1 MTFNHRII
9 PLELAICMTAA
20 WSGASMAQDNM
31 LETIF
36 VTSDRQGSAI
46 GDIPSSIHA
55 VDRELLDTFKQVH
68 IGEVLNTVPGVVFN
82 RGNGQESLLGI
93 RSPVLT
99 GAGSCGAY
107 QVSQDGIPVR
117 AAGFCNVNQLFEA
130 NTEQAQAIEIIRG
143 PGSVLFGANALHG
156 AINVINPA
164 LSGEPGGIISVDA
177 GPNEYGRLNFGM
189 NTEEGEHQ
197 FGVYFNGASDG
208 GYKDNSGFDQQ
219 KLNVGHRYDGGNLR
233 ISSSFAVT
241 NLNQETAGFLVGTD
255 AYKDSARKRENAN
268 PEAFRDVQSFR
279 FHTRIEGDTENGTWM
294 VTPYYRNTDMTFLM
308 HFLPGTPLEEN
319 GHDSF
324 GLQTLYSFNSTDDV
338 AWTVGLDMEST
349 DGFLKQTQAG
359 GFGSFPA
366 GKQYDFTVEASM
378 WSPYAL
384 MEWQSSEQDQIS
396 LALRYEFLE
405 YDYDNRMID
414 GNTAEDG
421 ASCTPSAFNPSGTC
435 RYSRPSDR
443 SDDFDNLTAQIGWIH
458 DFDASTQLFANY
470 SLAFRAP
477 QATELYRLQVN
488 QSVAD
493 LDSEQVNSFEVG
505 YRASRGNMSYGVAAY
520 WMEKEDVIFQDSAR
534 NNISGGE
541 TSHRGIELD
550 SLFSL
555 TDDLSLKVVA
565 SYARHKYEANIAP
578 LGVRVSID
586 GNDMDTAPRLV
597 GNVQLN
603 WNINSQSSLNIEW
616 VHMDDYYTDEANLHR
631 YEGHDLV
638 NLRYRYDFADNW
650 YFAAR
655 VTNLFD
661 EDYAERADFSS
672 FGGDRYFVGEPASL
686 YVTVGSR
693 F

>member
-1 MTFNHRII
+1 MTFNHRIR
-9 PLELAICMTAA
+9 PLQLAICMTAA
-20 WSGASMAQDNM
+20 WSGSSMAQDNM

-164 LSGEPGGIISVDA
+164 LSGKPGGVISVDA
-177 GPNEYGRLNFGM
+177 GPNEYGRLNFGI

-208 GYKDNSGFDQQ
+208 GYKDDSGFDQQ
-219 KLNVGHRYDGGNLR
+219 KLNVGHRYDGGNVR

-255 AYKDSARKRENAN
+255 AYKDSAKKRENAN

-324 GLQTLYSFNSTDDV
+324 GLQTLYSFNSSDDV
-338 AWTVGLDMEST
+338 NWTVGLDMEST
-349 DGFLKQTQAG
+349 DGLLKQTQAG

-384 MEWQSSEQDQIS
+384 MKWQSSEQDQIS

-421 ASCTPSAFNPSGTC
+421 SSCTPSAFNPSGTC

-603 WNINSQSSLNIEW
+603 WNINSQNSLNIEW

-638 NLRYRYDFADNW
+638 NLRYRYDSSDNW

-686 YVTVGSR
+686 YLTVGSR

>member
-1 MTFNHRII
+1 MTFNHRIR
-9 PLELAICMTAA
+9 PLQLAICMTAA
-20 WSGASMAQDNM
+20 WSGASMAQDNI

-164 LSGEPGGIISVDA
+164 LSGKPGGVISVDA
-177 GPNEYGRLNFGM
+177 GPNEYGRLNLGI

-208 GYKDNSGFDQQ
+208 GYKDDSGFDQQ
-219 KLNVGHRYDGGNLR
+219 KLNVGHRYDGGNVR

-255 AYKDSARKRENAN
+255 AYKDSAKKRENAN

-324 GLQTLYSFNSTDDV
+324 GLQTLYSFNSSDDV
-338 AWTVGLDMEST
+338 NWTVGLDMEST
-349 DGFLKQTQAG
+349 DGLLKQTQAG

-384 MEWQSSEQDQIS
+384 MKWQSSEQDQIS

-421 ASCTPSAFNPSGTC
+421 SSCTPSAFNPSGTC

-505 YRASRGNMSYGVAAY
+505 YRASRGNMSFGVAAY

-603 WNINSQSSLNIEW
+603 WNINSQNSLNIEW

-638 NLRYRYDFADNW
+638 NLRYRYDSSDNW

>member
-1 MTFNHRII
+1 MTFNHRIR
-9 PLELAICMTAA
+9 LLQLAICMTAA
-20 WSGASMAQDNM
+20 WSGSSMAQDNM

-55 VDRELLDTFKQVH
+55 VDRELLDTFKQIH

-164 LSGEPGGIISVDA
+164 LSGKPGGVISVDA
-177 GPNEYGRLNFGM
+177 GPNEYGRLNLGI
-189 NTEEGEHQ
+189 NTEEDEHQ

-208 GYKDNSGFDQQ
+208 GYKDDSGFDQQ
-219 KLNVGHRYDGGNLR
+219 KLNVGHRYDGGNVR

-241 NLNQETAGFLVGTD
+241 NLNQETAGFLVGTN
-255 AYKDSARKRENAN
+255 AYKDSAKKRENAN

-324 GLQTLYSFNSTDDV
+324 GLQTLYSFNSSDDV
-338 AWTVGLDMEST
+338 NWTVGLDMEST
-349 DGFLKQTQAG
+349 DGLLKQTQAG

-384 MEWQSSEQDQIS
+384 MKWQSSEQDQIS

-421 ASCTPSAFNPSGTC
+421 SSCTPSAFNPSGTC

-505 YRASRGNMSYGVAAY
+505 YRASRGNMSFGVAAY

-541 TSHRGIELD
+541 TSHQGIELD

-603 WNINSQSSLNIEW
+603 WNINSQNSLNIEW

-638 NLRYRYDFADNW
+638 NLRYRYDSADNW

>member
-1 MTFNHRII
+1 MTFNHRIR
-9 PLELAICMTAA
+9 PLQLAICMTAA
-20 WSGASMAQDNM
+20 WSGSSMAQDNM

-164 LSGEPGGIISVDA
+164 LSGKPGGVISVDA
-177 GPNEYGRLNFGM
+177 GPNEYGRLNFGI

-208 GYKDNSGFDQQ
+208 GYKDDSGFDQQ
-219 KLNVGHRYDGGNLR
+219 KLNVGHRYDGGNVR

-241 NLNQETAGFLVGTD
+241 NLNQETAGFLVGTN
-255 AYKDSARKRENAN
+255 AYKDSAKKRENAN

-324 GLQTLYSFNSTDDV
+324 GLQTLYSFNPSDHV
-338 AWTVGLDMEST
+338 NWTVGLDMEST

-384 MEWQSSEQDQIS
+384 MKWQSSEQDQIS

-405 YDYDNRMID
+405 YDYNNRMID

-421 ASCTPSAFNPSGTC
+421 SSCTPSAFNPSGTC

-520 WMEKEDVIFQDSAR
+520 WMKKEDVIFQDSAR

-603 WNINSQSSLNIEW
+603 WNINSQNSLNIEW

-638 NLRYRYDFADNW
+638 NLRYRYDSADKW

>member
-1 MTFNHRII
+1 MTFNHRIR
-9 PLELAICMTAA
+9 PLQLAICMTAA
-20 WSGASMAQDNM
+20 WSGSSMAQDNM

-143 PGSVLFGANALHG
+143 PGSVLLGANALHG

-164 LSGEPGGIISVDA
+164 LSGKPGGVISVDA
-177 GPNEYGRLNFGM
+177 GPNEYGRLNLGI

-208 GYKDNSGFDQQ
+208 GYKDDSGFDQQ
-219 KLNVGHRYDGGNLR
+219 KLNVGHRYDGGNVR

-241 NLNQETAGFLVGTD
+241 NLNQETAGFLVGTN
-255 AYKDSARKRENAN
+255 AYKDSAKKRENAN

-324 GLQTLYSFNSTDDV
+324 GLQTLYSFNSSDDV
-338 AWTVGLDMEST
+338 NWTVGLDMEST
-349 DGFLKQTQAG
+349 DGLLKQTQAG

-384 MEWQSSEQDQIS
+384 MKWQSSEQDQIS

-421 ASCTPSAFNPSGTC
+421 SSCTPSAFNPSGTC

-505 YRASRGNMSYGVAAY
+505 YRASRGNMSFGVAAY

-603 WNINSQSSLNIEW
+603 WNINSQNSLNIEW

-638 NLRYRYDFADNW
+638 NLRYRYDSSDNW

>member
-1 MTFNHRII
+1 
-9 PLELAICMTAA
+9 MTAA

-164 LSGEPGGIISVDA
+164 LSGEPGGVISVDA

-208 GYKDNSGFDQQ
+208 GYKDDSGFDQQ
-219 KLNVGHRYDGGNLR
+219 KLNVGHRYDGGNVR

-255 AYKDSARKRENAN
+255 AYKDSAKKRENAN

-279 FHTRIEGDTENGTWM
+279 FHTRIEGDTDNGTWM

-324 GLQTLYSFNSTDDV
+324 GLQTLYSFNSSDDV
-338 AWTVGLDMEST
+338 NWTVGLDMEST

-405 YDYDNRMID
+405 YDYDNSMID

-421 ASCTPSAFNPSGTC
+421 SSCTPSAFNPSGTC

-603 WNINSQSSLNIEW
+603 WNINSQNSLNIEW

-638 NLRYRYDFADNW
+638 NLRYRYDSADNW

-686 YVTVGSR
+686 YVTIGSR

>member
-1 MTFNHRII
+1 MTFNHRIR
-9 PLELAICMTAA
+9 LLQLAICMTAA
-20 WSGASMAQDNM
+20 WSGSSMAQDNM

-55 VDRELLDTFKQVH
+55 VDRELLDTFKQIH

-164 LSGEPGGIISVDA
+164 LSGKPGGVISVDA
-177 GPNEYGRLNFGM
+177 GPNEYGRLNLGI

-208 GYKDNSGFDQQ
+208 GYKDDSGFDQQ
-219 KLNVGHRYDGGNLR
+219 KLNVGHRYDGGNVR

-241 NLNQETAGFLVGTD
+241 NLNQETAGFLVGTN
-255 AYKDSARKRENAN
+255 AYKDSAKKRENAN

-324 GLQTLYSFNSTDDV
+324 GLQTLYSFNSSDDV
-338 AWTVGLDMEST
+338 NWTVGLDMEST
-349 DGFLKQTQAG
+349 DGLLKQTQAG

-384 MEWQSSEQDQIS
+384 MKWQSSEQDQIS

-405 YDYDNRMID
+405 YDYNNRMID

-421 ASCTPSAFNPSGTC
+421 SSCTPSAFNPSGTC

-505 YRASRGNMSYGVAAY
+505 YRASRGNMSFGVAAY

-541 TSHRGIELD
+541 TSHQGIELD

-603 WNINSQSSLNIEW
+603 WNINSQNSLNIEW

-638 NLRYRYDFADNW
+638 NLRYRYDSADNW

>member
-1 MTFNHRII
+1 MIKTNRIR
-9 PLELAICMTAA
+9 PMKMAICLAAA
-20 WSGASMAQDNM
+20 WSGAGFAQENM

-55 VDRELLDTFKQVH
+55 VDRDLLDTFKQVH

-130 NTEQAQAIEIIRG
+130 NTEQAQAIEIVRG

-156 AINVINPA
+156 AINVINPS
-164 LSGEPGGIISVDA
+164 LTGDPGGVISVDA
-177 GPNEYGRLNFGM
+177 GPNEYGRLNFGV
-189 NTEEGEHQ
+189 NTQEDEHQ

-208 GYKDNSGFDQQ
+208 GYKDDSGFDQQ

-241 NLNQETAGFLVGTD
+241 NLNQETAGFLVGKD
-255 AYKDSARKRENAN
+255 AYKDSSRKRDNGN
-268 PEAFRDVQSFR
+268 PEAFRDVQGFR
-279 FHTRIEGDTENGTWM
+279 FHSRIEGDTENGTWM
-294 VTPYYRNTDMTFLM
+294 LTPYYRNTDMTFLM

-319 GHDSF
+319 GHHSF
-324 GLQTLYSFNSTDDV
+324 GLQSMYSFDSSDDV
-338 AWTVGLDMEST
+338 NWTIGLDMEST
-349 DGFLKQTQAG
+349 DGFLKQTQDG

-396 LALRYEFLE
+396 VALRYEFLE

-421 ASCTPSAFNPSGTC
+421 SSCTPSAFNPAGTC

-443 SDDFDNLTAQIGWIH
+443 SDDFDNLTAQLGWIH
-458 DFDASTQLFANY
+458 DFDASTQMFANY
-470 SLAFRAP
+470 SFAFRAP

-493 LDSEQVNSFEVG
+493 LDSEKVNSFEIG
-505 YRASRGNMSYGVAAY
+505 YRASRGKMSYGVAAY
-520 WMEKEDVIFQDSAR
+520 WMDKEDVIFQDSAR

-541 TSHRGIELD
+541 TSHRGVELD
-550 SLFSL
+550 SNFALN
-555 TDDLSLKVVA
+555 DNLSLKVVA
-565 SYARHKYEANIAP
+565 SYARHTYEANIAP
-578 LGVRVSID
+578 LGVRVNLD
-586 GNDMDTAPRLV
+586 GKDMDTAPRLV

-603 WNINSQSSLNIEW
+603 WNINPQNSLNLEW
-616 VHMDDYYTDEANLHR
+616 VHMDDYYTDESNLHT

-638 NLRYRYDFADNW
+638 NLRYRYDSGDKW

-661 EDYAERADFSS
+661 EDYAERADFSP
-672 FGGDRYFVGEPASL
+672 FAGDRYFVGEPVSL
-686 YVTVGSR
+686 YVTVGSS

>member
-1 MTFNHRII
+1 MTFNHRIR
-9 PLELAICMTAA
+9 PLQLAICMTAA
-20 WSGASMAQDNM
+20 WSGSSMAQDNM

-164 LSGEPGGIISVDA
+164 LSGEPGGVISVDA
-177 GPNEYGRLNFGM
+177 GPNEYGRLNLGI

-208 GYKDNSGFDQQ
+208 GYKDDSGFDQQ
-219 KLNVGHRYDGGNLR
+219 KLNVGHRYDGGNVR

-255 AYKDSARKRENAN
+255 AYKDSAKKRENAN

-324 GLQTLYSFNSTDDV
+324 GLQTLYSFNPSDHV
-338 AWTVGLDMEST
+338 NWTVGLDMEST
-349 DGFLKQTQAG
+349 DGLLKQTQAG

-384 MEWQSSEQDQIS
+384 MKWQSSEQDQIS

-421 ASCTPSAFNPSGTC
+421 SSCTPSAFNPSGTC

-520 WMEKEDVIFQDSAR
+520 WMKKEDVIFQDSAR

-603 WNINSQSSLNIEW
+603 WNINSQNSLNIEW

-638 NLRYRYDFADNW
+638 NLRYRYDSADKW

>member
-1 MTFNHRII
+1 MTFNHRIR
-9 PLELAICMTAA
+9 LLQLAICMTAA
-20 WSGASMAQDNM
+20 WSGSSMAQDNM

-55 VDRELLDTFKQVH
+55 VDRELLDTFKQIH

-164 LSGEPGGIISVDA
+164 LSGKPGGVISVDA
-177 GPNEYGRLNFGM
+177 GPNEYGRLNLGI

-208 GYKDNSGFDQQ
+208 GYKDDSGFDQQ
-219 KLNVGHRYDGGNLR
+219 KLNVGHRYDGGNVR

-241 NLNQETAGFLVGTD
+241 NLNQETAGFLVGTN
-255 AYKDSARKRENAN
+255 AYKDSAKKRENAN

-324 GLQTLYSFNSTDDV
+324 GLQTLYSFNSSDDV
-338 AWTVGLDMEST
+338 NWTVGLDMEST
-349 DGFLKQTQAG
+349 DGLLKQTQAG

-384 MEWQSSEQDQIS
+384 MKWQSSEQDQIS

-421 ASCTPSAFNPSGTC
+421 SSCTPSAFNPSGTC

-603 WNINSQSSLNIEW
+603 WNINSQNSLNIEW

-638 NLRYRYDFADNW
+638 NLRYRYDSADNW

>member
-1 MTFNHRII
+1 M
-9 PLELAICMTAA
+9 AA
-20 WSGASMAQDNM
+20 SAHSQPASN
-31 LETIF
+31 TI
-36 VTSDRQGSAI
+36 S
-46 GDIPSSIHA
+46 
-55 VDRELLDTFKQVH
+55 
-68 IGEVLNTVPGVVFN
+68 
-82 RGNGQESLLGI
+82 
-93 RSPVLT
+93 
-99 GAGSCGAY
+99 
-107 QVSQDGIPVR
+107 
-117 AAGFCNVNQLFEA
+117 
-130 NTEQAQAIEIIRG
+130 
-143 PGSVLFGANALHG
+143 
-156 AINVINPA
+156 
-164 LSGEPGGIISVDA
+164 
-177 GPNEYGRLNFGM
+177 
-189 NTEEGEHQ
+189 
-197 FGVYFNGASDG
+197 
-208 GYKDNSGFDQQ
+208 
-219 KLNVGHRYDGGNLR
+219 
-233 ISSSFAVT
+233 
-241 NLNQETAGFLVGTD
+241 
-255 AYKDSARKRENAN
+255 
-268 PEAFRDVQSFR
+268 
-279 FHTRIEGDTENGTWM
+279 
-294 VTPYYRNTDMTFLM
+294 
-308 HFLPGTPLEEN
+308 
-319 GHDSF
+319 
-324 GLQTLYSFNSTDDV
+324 
-338 AWTVGLDMEST
+338 
-349 DGFLKQTQAG
+349 
-359 GFGSFPA
+359 
-366 GKQYDFTVEASM
+366 
-378 WSPYAL
+378 
-384 MEWQSSEQDQIS
+384 
-396 LALRYEFLE
+396 
-405 YDYDNRMID
+405 
-414 GNTAEDG
+414 
-421 ASCTPSAFNPSGTC
+421 PSGTC

-443 SDDFDNLTAQIGWIH
+443 SDNFDNLTAQIGWIH

-505 YRASRGNMSYGVAAY
+505 YRASRGNMSFGVAAY

-603 WNINSQSSLNIEW
+603 WNINSQNSLNIEW

-638 NLRYRYDFADNW
+638 NLRYRYDSSDNW

>member
-1 MTFNHRII
+1 MTFNHRIR
-9 PLELAICMTAA
+9 LLQLAICMTAA
-20 WSGASMAQDNM
+20 WSGSSMAQDNM

-55 VDRELLDTFKQVH
+55 VDRELLDTFKQIH

-164 LSGEPGGIISVDA
+164 LSGKPGGVISVDA
-177 GPNEYGRLNFGM
+177 GPNEYGRLNLGI

-208 GYKDNSGFDQQ
+208 GYKDDSGFDQQ
-219 KLNVGHRYDGGNLR
+219 KLNVGHRYDGGNVR

-241 NLNQETAGFLVGTD
+241 NLNQETAGFLVGTN
-255 AYKDSARKRENAN
+255 AYKDSAKKRENAN

-324 GLQTLYSFNSTDDV
+324 GLQTLYSFNSSDDV
-338 AWTVGLDMEST
+338 NWTVGLDMEST
-349 DGFLKQTQAG
+349 DGLLKQTQAG

-384 MEWQSSEQDQIS
+384 MKWQSSEQDQIS

-405 YDYDNRMID
+405 YDYDNRIID

-421 ASCTPSAFNPSGTC
+421 SSCTPSAFNPSGTC

-505 YRASRGNMSYGVAAY
+505 YRASRGNMSFGVAAY

-603 WNINSQSSLNIEW
+603 WNINSQNSLNIEW

-638 NLRYRYDFADNW
+638 NLRYRYDSSDNW

>member
-1 MTFNHRII
+1 
-9 PLELAICMTAA
+9 MTAA
-20 WSGASMAQDNM
+20 WSGSSMAQDNM

-55 VDRELLDTFKQVH
+55 VDRELLDTFKQIH

-164 LSGEPGGIISVDA
+164 LSGKPGGVISVDA
-177 GPNEYGRLNFGM
+177 GPNEYGRLNLGI

-208 GYKDNSGFDQQ
+208 GYKDDSGFDQQ
-219 KLNVGHRYDGGNLR
+219 KLNVGHRYDGGNVR

-241 NLNQETAGFLVGTD
+241 NLNQETAGFLVGTN
-255 AYKDSARKRENAN
+255 AYKDSAKKRENAN

-324 GLQTLYSFNSTDDV
+324 GLQTLYSFNSSDDV
-338 AWTVGLDMEST
+338 NWTVGLDMEST
-349 DGFLKQTQAG
+349 DGLLKQTQAG

-384 MEWQSSEQDQIS
+384 MKWQSSEQDQIS

-405 YDYDNRMID
+405 YDYDNRIID

-421 ASCTPSAFNPSGTC
+421 SSCTPSAFNPSGTC

-505 YRASRGNMSYGVAAY
+505 YRASRGNMSFGVAAY

-541 TSHRGIELD
+541 TSHQGIELD

-603 WNINSQSSLNIEW
+603 WNINSQNSLNIEW

-638 NLRYRYDFADNW
+638 NLRYRYDSADNW

>member
-1 MTFNHRII
+1 MTFNHRIR
-9 PLELAICMTAA
+9 PLQLAICMTAA
-20 WSGASMAQDNM
+20 WSGASMAQDNI

-164 LSGEPGGIISVDA
+164 LSGKPGGVISVDA
-177 GPNEYGRLNFGM
+177 GPNEYGRLNFGI

-208 GYKDNSGFDQQ
+208 GYKDDSGFDQQ
-219 KLNVGHRYDGGNLR
+219 KLNVGHRYDGGNVR

-241 NLNQETAGFLVGTD
+241 NLNQETAGFLVGTN
-255 AYKDSARKRENAN
+255 AYKDSAKKRENAN

-324 GLQTLYSFNSTDDV
+324 GLQTLYSFNSSDDV
-338 AWTVGLDMEST
+338 NWTVGLDMEST
-349 DGFLKQTQAG
+349 DGLLKQTQAG

-384 MEWQSSEQDQIS
+384 MKWQSSEQDQIS

-405 YDYDNRMID
+405 YDYNNRMID

-421 ASCTPSAFNPSGTC
+421 SSCTPSAFNPSGTC

-505 YRASRGNMSYGVAAY
+505 YRASRGNMSFGVAAY

-603 WNINSQSSLNIEW
+603 WNINSQNSLNIEW

-638 NLRYRYDFADNW
+638 NLRYRYDSADNW

-686 YVTVGSR
+686 YLTVGSR

>member
-1 MTFNHRII
+1 MTFNHRIR
-9 PLELAICMTAA
+9 PLQLAICMTAA

-164 LSGEPGGIISVDA
+164 LSGEPGGVISVDA

-208 GYKDNSGFDQQ
+208 GYKDDSGFDQQ

-279 FHTRIEGDTENGTWM
+279 FHTRIEGDTDNGTWM

-324 GLQTLYSFNSTDDV
+324 GLQTLYSFNSSDDV
-338 AWTVGLDMEST
+338 NWTVGLDMEST

-405 YDYDNRMID
+405 YDYDNSMID

-421 ASCTPSAFNPSGTC
+421 SSCTPSAFNPSGTC

-603 WNINSQSSLNIEW
+603 WNINSQNSLNIEW

-638 NLRYRYDFADNW
+638 NLRYRYDYADNW

-661 EDYAERADFSS
+661 EDYAERADFSP
-672 FGGDRYFVGEPASL
+672 FAGDRYFVGEPASL

>member
-1 MTFNHRII
+1 MTFNHRIR
-9 PLELAICMTAA
+9 PLQLAICMTAA
-20 WSGASMAQDNM
+20 WSGSSMAQDNM

-164 LSGEPGGIISVDA
+164 LSGKPGGVISVDA
-177 GPNEYGRLNFGM
+177 GPNEYGRLNLGI
-189 NTEEGEHQ
+189 NTEGGEHQ

-208 GYKDNSGFDQQ
+208 GYKDDSGFDQQ
-219 KLNVGHRYDGGNLR
+219 KLNVGHRYDGGNVR

-241 NLNQETAGFLVGTD
+241 NLNQETAGFLVGTN
-255 AYKDSARKRENAN
+255 AYKDSAKKRKNAN

-324 GLQTLYSFNSTDDV
+324 GLQTLYSFNPSDHV
-338 AWTVGLDMEST
+338 NWTVGLDMEST

-384 MEWQSSEQDQIS
+384 MKWQSSEQDQIS

-421 ASCTPSAFNPSGTC
+421 SSCTPSAFNPSGTC

-505 YRASRGNMSYGVAAY
+505 YRASRGNMSFGVAAY

-603 WNINSQSSLNIEW
+603 WNINSQNSLNIEW

-638 NLRYRYDFADNW
+638 NLRYRYDSADNW

-686 YVTVGSR
+686 YLTVGSR

>member
-1 MTFNHRII
+1 MTFNHRIR
-9 PLELAICMTAA
+9 PLQLAICMTAA
-20 WSGASMAQDNM
+20 WSGASMAQDNI

-164 LSGEPGGIISVDA
+164 LSGKPGGVISVDA
-177 GPNEYGRLNFGM
+177 GPNEYGRLNLGI

-208 GYKDNSGFDQQ
+208 GYKDDSGFDQQ
-219 KLNVGHRYDGGNLR
+219 KLNVGHRYDGGNVR

-255 AYKDSARKRENAN
+255 AYKDSAKKRENAN

-324 GLQTLYSFNSTDDV
+324 GLQTLYSFNSSDDV
-338 AWTVGLDMEST
+338 NWTVGLDMEST
-349 DGFLKQTQAG
+349 DGLLKQTQAG

-384 MEWQSSEQDQIS
+384 MKWQSSEQDQIS

-421 ASCTPSAFNPSGTC
+421 SSCTPSAFNPSGTC

-603 WNINSQSSLNIEW
+603 WNINSQNSLNIEW
-616 VHMDDYYTDEANLHR
+616 VHMDDFYTDEANLHR

-638 NLRYRYDFADNW
+638 NLRYRYDSADNW

>member
-1 MTFNHRII
+1 MTFNHRIR
-9 PLELAICMTAA
+9 PLQLAICMTAA

-164 LSGEPGGIISVDA
+164 LSGEPGGLISVDA

-197 FGVYFNGASDG
+197 FGVYFNGAGDG
-208 GYKDNSGFDQQ
+208 GYKDDSGFDQQ

-268 PEAFRDVQSFR
+268 PEAFRDVHSFR
-279 FHTRIEGDTENGTWM
+279 FHTRIEGDTDNGTWM

-338 AWTVGLDMEST
+338 NWTVGLDMEST

-384 MEWQSSEQDQIS
+384 MKWQSSEQDQIS

-421 ASCTPSAFNPSGTC
+421 SSCTPSAFNPSGTC

-638 NLRYRYDFADNW
+638 NLRYRYDSADNW

>member
-1 MTFNHRII
+1 MTFNHRIR
-9 PLELAICMTAA
+9 PLQLAICMTAA

-156 AINVINPA
+156 SINVINPA
-164 LSGEPGGIISVDA
+164 LSGEPGGVISVDA

-208 GYKDNSGFDQQ
+208 GYKDDSGFDQQ

-279 FHTRIEGDTENGTWM
+279 FHTRIEGDTDNGTWM

-324 GLQTLYSFNSTDDV
+324 GLQTLYSFNSSDDV
-338 AWTVGLDMEST
+338 NWTVGLDMEST

-421 ASCTPSAFNPSGTC
+421 SSCTPSAFNPSGTC

-603 WNINSQSSLNIEW
+603 WNINSQNSLNIEW

-638 NLRYRYDFADNW
+638 NLRYRYDYADNW
-650 YFAAR
+650 
-655 VTNLFD
+655 
-661 EDYAERADFSS
+661 
-672 FGGDRYFVGEPASL
+672 
-686 YVTVGSR
+686 
-693 F
+693 